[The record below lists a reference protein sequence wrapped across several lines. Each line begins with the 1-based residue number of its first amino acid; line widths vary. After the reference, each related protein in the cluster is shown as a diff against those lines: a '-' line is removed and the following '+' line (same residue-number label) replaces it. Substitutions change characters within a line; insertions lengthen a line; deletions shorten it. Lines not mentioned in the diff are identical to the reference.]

1 MTTLLVVAV
10 LNTALSLVYYLR
22 VVKTVCLDEPP
33 AGSSTD
39 RPERSL
45 KLLLV
50 IGAAPIVLLGLAPE
64 WLARVTEEACR
75 GLFG

>member
-1 MTTLLVVAV
+1 MLLVVAV

-22 VVKTVCLDEPP
+22 VVKTVCLDAPP
-33 AGSSTD
+33 DDLPTD

-45 KLLLV
+45 QLLLA

-64 WLARVTEEACR
+64 WLASVANAACR

>member
-1 MTTLLVVAV
+1 L
-10 LNTALSLVYYLR
+10 
-22 VVKTVCLDEPP
+22 P
-33 AGSSTD
+33 TD

-45 KLLLV
+45 QLLLA

-64 WLARVTEEACR
+64 WISSVANAACR